1 MEPLT
6 IWTNYK
12 MPEPVLADLRQR
24 ATPHQILGPGAEEA
38 ALAHA
43 NIAFGQPKA
52 ESVISLANLRW
63 VHLNTA
69 GYTKYDRE
77 DVRLALRARGAIMT
91 NSSSVYDEP
100 CAQHVLA
107 MMLAITRQL
116 PQALGNQLTLRDW
129 SQQRLRTH
137 AHLLRGQTAL
147 LVGFGAIARRLVEFL
162 RPFNMNL
169 IGVRRKVQGDE
180 PIRIVRIDEIDTY
193 LPQADHVINLL
204 PSSRST
210 TQIFDADRFACL
222 KRTAVFYNIG
232 RGDTVDQLALRTMLE
247 THHLAAAYLDVTSPE
262 PLPPDDPLWITPNCF
277 ITPHTAGGHDGE
289 PQHVVDHFV
298 QNLKRFER
306 GEALLD
312 RIV

>member
-24 ATPHQILGPGAEEA
+24 VTPHQILGPGAEEA
-38 ALAHA
+38 ALAQA

-77 DVRLALRARGAIMT
+77 DVRSALRARGAIMT

-137 AHLLRGQTAL
+137 AHLLRGQTA
-147 LVGFGAIARRLVEFL
+147 
-162 RPFNMNL
+162 
-169 IGVRRKVQGDE
+169 
-180 PIRIVRIDEIDTY
+180 
-193 LPQADHVINLL
+193 
-204 PSSRST
+204 
-210 TQIFDADRFACL
+210 
-222 KRTAVFYNIG
+222 
-232 RGDTVDQLALRTMLE
+232 
-247 THHLAAAYLDVTSPE
+247 
-262 PLPPDDPLWITPNCF
+262 
-277 ITPHTAGGHDGE
+277 
-289 PQHVVDHFV
+289 
-298 QNLKRFER
+298 
-306 GEALLD
+306 
-312 RIV
+312 